1 LGKEKGMKV
10 TVNGREADIVEGA
23 TILSMLVERGIKAD
37 SVVVE
42 RNRDIV
48 PSELFGDVQLQDGDH
63 LEVLRFV
70 GGG

>member
-1 LGKEKGMKV
+1 MKV
-10 TVNGREADIVEGA
+10 TVNGREADIAEGA
-23 TILSMLVERGIKAD
+23 TILSMLEERGIKAD

-48 PSELFGDVQLQDGDH
+48 PSEFFGDVQLQDGDH

>member
-1 LGKEKGMKV
+1 MKV